1 MIYDDRNDY
10 LFIQHVKFNTR
21 HRINNV
27 SSRLDLIFTNEEEM
41 IGNISPEVPLGRSDH
56 VGVSFQLELPTKVKT
71 QAHEANSLNFQKAD
85 YDKMDL
91 QFSQMNWHSLFA
103 DKSIESVWY

>member
-1 MIYDDRNDY
+1 MSTSGGRDAESFYEKMNDY

-41 IGNISPEVPLGRSDH
+41 IGRLTCARQYFGTLIFELFFEIIRPYVNKINF
-56 VGVSFQLELPTKVKT
+56 SFLC
-71 QAHEANSLNFQKAD
+71 
-85 YDKMDL
+85 
-91 QFSQMNWHSLFA
+91 
-103 DKSIESVWY
+103 

>member
-1 MIYDDRNDY
+1 MGDFNYPGIDWENMSTSGGRDAESFYEKMNDY

-41 IGNISPEVPLGRSDH
+41 IGNISPEVPLGRT
-56 VGVSFQLELPTKVKT
+56 LTKNRITFGPISILFCKKR
-71 QAHEANSLNFQKAD
+71 LLKA
-85 YDKMDL
+85 K
-91 QFSQMNWHSLFA
+91 
-103 DKSIESVWY
+103 K